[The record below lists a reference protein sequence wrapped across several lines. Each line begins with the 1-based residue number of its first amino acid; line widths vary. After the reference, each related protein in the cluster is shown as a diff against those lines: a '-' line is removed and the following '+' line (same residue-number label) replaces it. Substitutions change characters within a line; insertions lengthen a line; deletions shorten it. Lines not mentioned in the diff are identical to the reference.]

1 MAMISDEAAV
11 KVPEFLQSFTECF
24 ESYYYGEIHRYYQE
38 RSQASRK
45 PGDPPP
51 IANHPPF

>member
-1 MAMISDEAAV
+1 MEPPWGQRNGAILVAADN
-11 KVPEFLQSFTECF
+11 
-24 ESYYYGEIHRYYQE
+24 YYGEIHRYYQE

-51 IANHPPF
+51 YRQPPAILKA

>member
-1 MAMISDEAAV
+1 MISDEAAV

-24 ESYYYGEIHRYYQE
+24 ESHYYGEIHRYYQE